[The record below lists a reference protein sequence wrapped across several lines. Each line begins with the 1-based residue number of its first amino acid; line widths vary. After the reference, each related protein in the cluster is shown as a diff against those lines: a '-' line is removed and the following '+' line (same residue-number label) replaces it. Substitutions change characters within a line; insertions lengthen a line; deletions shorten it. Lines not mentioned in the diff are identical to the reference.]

1 MATKL
6 QQTPLQRVYIEA
18 DNTNLVDAQNTD
30 NNVQTLT
37 LGSVIAGDPFRQ
49 DANIFWTQRKLVP
62 NPAER
67 NNKYV
72 YDPDGHLSL
81 ISTPQYSLST
91 TNNKEFCIRSR
102 ALAGK
107 KVYFRPVT
115 VAQDEAMWSMNG
127 TSLPTKTEQYRVYVP
142 NTSDYTMPKLN
153 ESLQGTTSFL
163 INNASQTLQVQWWE
177 QWINFNFPQGSFYK
191 DHYFSMD
198 LPTPKDISSF
208 VPNQNFVHIKTN
220 YNFYF
225 EEYEDAIAMDEVPE
239 VLLPNLYTYMYVSDW
254 NYDVNQANWE
264 ETKFKYLSPFINHAT
279 FGGLLPTDNVISIYA
294 EAGLP
299 NAPMSLEPLGS
310 INRYFDTWSK
320 TVGDFYNPNFKFGEA
335 IQTEV
340 LDEVVQDFDKIA
352 FAEDS
357 YKTTFKHN
365 RVAKQFPMNVEV
377 TFSTDNRNNFLN
389 MLKQSNQY
397 DNLLLYLLNSPGETK
412 EATVLAQANA
422 NTSIVTDMVEWDLTN
437 FFNEIDP
444 ISNKFNSVL
453 QKKQDF
459 VYLGKNVSPA
469 PENQFFNQLMAIGLK
484 TKFNNFAKKHTR
496 GFEEILNGAEAYEEI
511 VLYEMEK
518 WSSNV
523 NGEPQELLQRF
534 YLPNDEDKILT
545 FFDTQVKYAKFY
557 VYKMYAYKLVI
568 GSMYSYNQSSVSSLS
583 SPSIGDAGSYGND
596 PLAGGGSPLDSP
608 IAYSSDTAQLGSANL
623 SVEITPSPKI
633 IKVPYYNAGPPPV
646 FRTTGDAYSLITG
659 EPINNQVE
667 HQTTYVLDDPP
678 LAPEIEIVPL
688 MEDRRDIIINIRDT
702 IGQSIDTPKPINTPG
717 GFKNF
722 NDTTIF
728 KLIATVQ
735 KKNED
740 NISLEQAQ
748 KIITDS
754 SFYTI
759 NFSSDEPAK
768 EFQVFR
774 TKTKPVIYQ
783 NFSDSLYET
792 VSGPNGSTKVRLNY
806 NEKNYFVF
814 RTVDNHGK
822 FSNPTDVYEVEI
834 KEDSGI
840 SYPVIRAFNLLTE
853 NAKTSKTKYVFS
865 LAGRKFI
872 YLKPAFEQWDMT
884 EKYNEADYNSAFDI
898 PNFSLGTSKESVFQ
912 ENRKFKIRLTSKK
925 TNRKIDIN
933 VSCKQ
938 KNKKVIQ

>member
-1 MATKL
+1 MATQI
-6 QQTPLQRVYIEA
+6 QQTPLQRIYIEA
-18 DNTNLVDAQNTD
+18 DNTNLVDAERTQD
-30 NNVQTLT
+30 NVQTLT
-37 LGSVIAGDPFRQ
+37 LSDSISGDPFRQ
-49 DANIFWTQRKLVP
+49 DASIFWTQRKEVR

-67 NNKYV
+67 NNKYI
-72 YDPDGHLSL
+72 YDPEGNLKLLAVPS
-81 ISTPQYSLST
+81 YSLSP

-107 KVYFRPVT
+107 KVYFRPIT
-115 VAQDEAMWSMNG
+115 ITNDNALWSMNG
-127 TSLPTKTEQYRVYVP
+127 TNLPTKTEQYRVYVP
-142 NTSDYTMPKLN
+142 NTPDYHLKKLN
-153 ESLQGTTSFL
+153 QSLQETNSFL
-163 INNASQTLQVQWWE
+163 INNASNTLRVQWWE
-177 QWINFNFPQGSFYK
+177 EWMNVNFPSGRNYV

-198 LPTPKDISSF
+198 LPTSKDVSSII
-208 VPNQNFVHIKTN
+208 PNQNFVHVKTN

-225 EEYEDAIAMDEVPE
+225 KEYENASEISNVPE

-279 FGGLLPTDNVISIYA
+279 FGGLLPTDNVISIYE
-294 EAGLP
+294 EAGF
-299 NAPMSLEPLGS
+299 APMPLEPLGS

-320 TVGDFYNPNFKFGEA
+320 LISQYFDPNFKFDEL
-335 IQTEV
+335 IEDVV
-340 LDEVVQDFDKIA
+340 LADIVQDFDKIA
-352 FAEDS
+352 FAESS
-357 YKTTFKHN
+357 YKTTFIHN
-365 RVAKQFPMNVEV
+365 RTAKQFPMNVEIN
-377 TFSTDNRNNFLN
+377 FSTDNKNNFFN
-389 MLKQSNQY
+389 MLKQSNHY
-397 DNLLLYLLNSPGETK
+397 DSLLMYLMNSDGLTGTPTVMSDA
-412 EATVLAQANA
+412 EAGTA
-422 NTSIVTDMVEWDLTN
+422 IITDTLEWDLTD
-437 FFNEIDP
+437 FFNQIDP
-444 ISNKFNSVL
+444 ITNEFNSVL

-459 VYLGKNVSPA
+459 IYLGKLVPKA
-469 PENQFFNQLMAIGLK
+469 PENQFFNQLMALGLK
-484 TKFNNFAKKHTR
+484 TKFNDFVKKHTR
-496 GFEEILNGAEAYEEI
+496 GFEGILNGAEAYEEI

-518 WSSNV
+518 WSSNQD
-523 NGEPQELLQRF
+523 GEPQELLQRF

-545 FFDTQVKYAKFY
+545 FFDTQVKYGKFY
-557 VYKMYAYKLVI
+557 VYKMFAYKLVL
-568 GSMYSYNQSSVSSLS
+568 GSSYFYDQSSVSSLLAS
-583 SPSIGDAGSYGND
+583 SGKPFEDPRDLGAAPAAGGMGDA
-596 PLAGGGSPLDSP
+596 
-608 IAYSSDTAQLGSANL
+608 IAYDSATAQLGSANL
-623 SVEITPSPKI
+623 SVQITPSPKI
-633 IKVPYYNAGPPPV
+633 IKVPYYNGGPPPV
-646 FRTTGDAYSLITG
+646 FRVSGDSYDFITG
-659 EPINNQVE
+659 NPTNNQTQ

-678 LAPEIEIVPL
+678 LSPEVEIVPL

-702 IGQSIDTPKPINTPG
+702 IGHSIATPKPISTPG
-717 GFKNF
+717 GVKEFD
-722 NDTTIF
+722 DTYIF
-728 KLIATVQ
+728 KLIATAQ
-735 KKNED
+735 KKNEE

-748 KIITDS
+748 KIITDFS
-754 SFYTI
+754 YYTI

-783 NFSDSLYET
+783 NFSNSLYEI
-792 VSGPNGSTKVRLNY
+792 VPGPNGSTKVRLNY

-840 SYPVIRAFNLLTE
+840 SYPVIRVFNLVTE
-853 NAKTSKTKYVFS
+853 NAKTSKTKHVFS

-884 EKYNEADYNSAFDI
+884 DKYNEADYNSAFDI

-925 TNRKIDIN
+925 THRKIDIN